1 MSEGGPDAGR
11 PTGGRQ
17 IARLA
22 LPALGVLAAEPLY
35 LLFDTAIVG
44 RLGALS
50 LAGLAIGGLILGV
63 VGSQLTFLSYG
74 TTARSARRF
83 GAGDRTSAVAE
94 GVQATWLALGL
105 GALIIVVVQAAAV
118 PLVSAIAAG
127 GQIAGA
133 ALPWLRI
140 AILGAP
146 AILVSLAGNGWLRG
160 VQDTMRPLRYVVAGF
175 GLSALLC
182 PLLVYGWL
190 GLPRLAL
197 AGSAVANLAGQWL
210 AALLF
215 GHALLTEGAP
225 LRVDGGALRAQLVM
239 GRDLILRT
247 LAFQAC
253 FVSAAAV
260 AARFGAAAVAAHQV
274 VLQLWNFLA
283 LVLDSL
289 AIAAQALV
297 GAALGAN
304 RAAHAKSVARRVT
317 VFSAMAAGVL
327 AAGLAVGAWVLPE
340 LFTDDRSVLAAIGV
354 PWWFMV
360 AQLPVAGVV
369 FALDGVLL
377 GAGDAAFMRTATV
390 VSALVGFLP
399 LVWLSLVFGWGLA
412 GIWSGLSTFMVLR
425 LIFVGWRACSGRWA
439 VTGTE

>member
-1 MSEGGPDAGR
+1 VSGPVR
-11 PTGGRQ
+11 SQPGGRQ
-17 IARLA
+17 IAQLA

-50 LAGLAIGGLILGV
+50 LAGLAIGGPILGM

-74 TTARSARRF
+74 TTARSARHF
-83 GAGDRTSAVAE
+83 GAGDRMSAVAE

-105 GALIIVVVQAAAV
+105 GVLTIVVVQAAAV
-118 PLVSAIAAG
+118 PLVSVIGGSSEIAD
-127 GQIAGA
+127 A

-140 AILGAP
+140 AIIGAP

-160 VQDTMRPLRYVVAGF
+160 VQDTARPLRYVVAGF

-182 PLLVYGWL
+182 LLLVYGWL
-190 GLPRLAL
+190 GLPRLGL
-197 AGSAVANLAGQWL
+197 AGSAVANLSGQWL
-210 AALLF
+210 AALFF
-215 GHALLTEGAP
+215 GRALLAEGVP
-225 LRVDGGALRAQLVM
+225 LRLDCHALRAQIVL
-239 GRDLILRT
+239 GRDLLVRG
-247 LAFQAC
+247 LAFQVC

-274 VLQLWNFLA
+274 VLQLWSFLV

-297 GAALGAN
+297 GAALGAGN
-304 RAAHAKSVARRVT
+304 VATATATARRVT
-317 VFSAMAAGVL
+317 VSSAIAASGLAAVFAAGYS
-327 AAGLAVGAWVLPE
+327 VLPR
-340 LFTDDRSVLAAIGV
+340 LFTDDSSVLAAIGV

-360 AQLPVAGVV
+360 AQLPLAGVV

-399 LVWLSLVFGWGLA
+399 PIWLSLRFDWGLA
-412 GIWSGLSTFMVLR
+412 GIWSGLSAFIALR
-425 LIFVGWRACSGRWA
+425 LIFVGWRAVSGRWL
-439 VTGTE
+439 VTGN